1 MVERSTITQTAQIGV
16 ETTAGTAVAA
26 TKRLGSLGFSM
37 GPSIE
42 TSTMRPIGQKY
53 ASLSILGKEWSE
65 GDIEGSPV
73 YTELPYVFSSIFGTP
88 TIAQIMDGATP
99 TGAYRWT
106 FNTNTFGADTV
117 KTYTIEQGDASRAH
131 RVAHALVSELTFGYD
146 REEVTL
152 EGTMLARAL
161 EDGITM
167 TSSGVTQLPQI
178 PVRPTEL
185 SIYLDE
191 TSGGIGGTKQTR
203 VVSGEFSLGG
213 DRFMPVWAVDAAQ
226 NSFVAIVEGEPDFEF
241 TLTQQ
246 ANAQGMANLV
256 RMRAGQTAFLRI
268 RAVGPNIYTGTGGT
282 PVVANHQFTLD
293 VAGQVSD
300 VDNFDDED
308 GVYGIEWTFTGVHD
322 PTWGKAVTA
331 EVITT
336 TTAL

>member
-42 TSTMRPIGQKY
+42 TSTMRPIGQKF
-53 ASLSILGKEWSE
+53 ASLAILGKEWAE
-65 GDIEGSPV
+65 GDIEGAPV
-73 YTELPYVFSSIFGTP
+73 YTELPYVFASIFGTP
-88 TIAQIMDGATP
+88 TIAAIMDGGTP
-99 TGAYRWT
+99 TNATRWT
-106 FNTNTFGADTV
+106 FTPNTFGADTV

-131 RVAHALVSELTFGYD
+131 RVAHALISEFTFGFD
-146 REEVTL
+146 REEVTV

-167 TSSGVTQLPQI
+167 TSSGVTQLPQV

-185 SIYLDE
+185 SIYLD
-191 TSGGIGGTKQTR
+191 TTGAGAGATKQTR
-203 VVSGEFSLGG
+203 VISGEFSLGG
-213 DRFMPVWAVDAAQ
+213 DRFMPVWVVDAAQ
-226 NSFVAIVEGEPDFEF
+226 PSFVSIVEGEPDFEF
-241 TLTQQ
+241 TLTQM
-246 ANAQGMANLV
+246 ADAQGMANLT
-256 RMRAGQTAFLRI
+256 RMRAGGTAFLRI
-268 RAVGPNIYTGTGGT
+268 RAVGPNIYTGSGGT
-282 PVVANHQFTLD
+282 PLVVNHQFTLD

-308 GVYGIEWTFTGVHD
+308 GIYGIEWTFTGVHD

-331 EVITT
+331 EIITT
-336 TTAL
+336 TAAL